1 MTIAEHETIVQVE
14 PMGSAAAIGGG
25 IRNSSGHLAGAGRS
39 GPVVLIKPGGAARN
53 YWRDMWQYR
62 ELLAILIWRDLAVR
76 YKQTV
81 FGVAWAL
88 IKPLATVAVFTF
100 VFSRVAKLPSNGAA
114 PYALMVY
121 AGMLPWMLVSTIL
134 GQASGSLLNNANVI
148 GKVYFPRLIVPL
160 SALGAPTSDALI
172 ALAIML
178 PMMAWFGFLPDLR
191 VALLPVFFALAIAVC
206 LGPSIWL
213 AAANVR
219 YRDFQYVIGFG
230 LQFGMYI
237 SPVGYSSSAVPEQ
250 WRLLYSLNP
259 AVGVIDGFRW
269 CLLRGD
275 PPLYTPALSVSLAV
289 SALSLWAGIAY
300 FRKAERNFIDLI

>member
-1 MTIAEHETIVQVE
+1 MTIAGREAIAQVE
-14 PMGSAAAIGGG
+14 PLGPAAIDGD
-25 IRNSSGHLAGAGRS
+25 IRNSSDQLSAAGRLEQQ
-39 GPVVLIKPGGAARN
+39 VVIEPGVAARN
-53 YWRDMWQYR
+53 YWRDMWRCR

-81 FGVAWAL
+81 FGLAWAL

-100 VFSRVAKLPSNGAA
+100 VFSRVAKLPSSGAS

-121 AGMLPWMLVSTIL
+121 AGMLPWTLISAVL
-134 GQASGSLLNNANVI
+134 GQASSSVLSNANVI

-160 SALGAPTSDALI
+160 AALGVPISDALI
-172 ALAIML
+172 ALAIMV
-178 PMMAWFGFLPDLR
+178 PMMAWFGFFPDLR

-213 AAANVR
+213 AAVNVR
-219 YRDFQYVIGFG
+219 YRDFQYVIGFV

-237 SPVGYSSSAVPEQ
+237 SPVGYSSSAVPER

-275 PPLYTPALSVSLAV
+275 PPLYLPGVLASIAI
-289 SALSLWAGIAY
+289 SALALWAGIAY
-300 FRKAERNFIDLI
+300 FRRAERSFVDMI